1 MLKFTIFAVNF
12 ETMKPKDAITLVLK
26 GLAMGT
32 ANVIP
37 GVSGGTIAFITGI
50 FERLINAIKSFNLT
64 ALKLLFKGDFR
75 GLLKHIDFF
84 FLLWLFLGIGIAI
97 ISVAKLFEYLF
108 ANYPV
113 YLWSYFFG
121 LVLASVVF
129 VSITIKKWSFS
140 VITTYLIGAA
150 IAVVIS
156 FMTPASENT
165 NVFYLLLCG
174 AIAACSMILP
184 GISGSFVLVLLGNY
198 ELVMIKAVTQ
208 LRFEILLP
216 IIIGAAVGLLGF
228 SYVLSWVFRKFR
240 NQTIAGISGFILG
253 SLLIIWPWKDA
264 VMKQYV
270 SIEKVSGYIWKLPEL
285 NVEMFVAIAIMI
297 FGIACVW
304 IMEYYASKKE
314 KPDGE

>member
-26 GLAMGT
+26 VLAMGT

-240 NQTIAGISGFILG
+240 NQTIA
-253 SLLIIWPWKDA
+253 
-264 VMKQYV
+264 
-270 SIEKVSGYIWKLPEL
+270 
-285 NVEMFVAIAIMI
+285 
-297 FGIACVW
+297 
-304 IMEYYASKKE
+304 
-314 KPDGE
+314 

>member
-1 MLKFTIFAVNF
+1 
-12 ETMKPKDAITLVLK
+12 
-26 GLAMGT
+26 
-32 ANVIP
+32 
-37 GVSGGTIAFITGI
+37 
-50 FERLINAIKSFNLT
+50 
-64 ALKLLFKGDFR
+64 
-75 GLLKHIDFF
+75 
-84 FLLWLFLGIGIAI
+84 
-97 ISVAKLFEYLF
+97 
-108 ANYPV
+108 
-113 YLWSYFFG
+113 
-121 LVLASVVF
+121 
-129 VSITIKKWSFS
+129 
-140 VITTYLIGAA
+140 
-150 IAVVIS
+150 
-156 FMTPASENT
+156 MTPASENT

-264 VMKQYV
+264 VMKQYG